1 MTLCTAIC
9 QDSEK
14 QATQQLMP
22 EYSFHSF
29 KVDDVAMRYS
39 DFAPRLFNFC
49 LSLGMQPNSIMPSRA
64 FCSDENQGY
73 PIILIAKHFGTF
85 PFNHGRVGGIV
96 ATDRHGPHAHHGK
109 DVVIIQ
115 ASHVGYN
122 PETSEFGVYRRL
134 QSEGQEISSDCG
146 AICGVLQWYQAEYDF
161 ACQQILLGRDGDKSV
176 VIIDNQLLRQDREQ
190 GVFLNLEL
198 MVANNEIIHSYST
211 AKSFLASPQMVQRID
226 DWPNENTAIGRRL
239 FPELFRFKRKTDHS
253 VASGLLNHNLIENMP
268 WIISSK
274 WPALTAAQVNSQ
286 REFDRT
292 FRTIVKEKTYRKK
305 KVVFIA
311 GIHIDVSPRA
321 GQLFPLTKFVP
332 WAAYIQNEKGEAYT
346 LEQNELYEVLRAQS
360 ADNPHKIDLTA
371 AIHQMEGE
379 PEVRLHA
386 DDE

>member
-1 MTLCTAIC
+1 
-9 QDSEK
+9 
-14 QATQQLMP
+14 MP

-29 KVDDVAMRYS
+29 KVDNVAMRYS
-39 DFAPRLFNFC
+39 DFAPRFFNFC

-96 ATDRHGPHAHHGK
+96 ATDRHAPHARHGK

-122 PETSEFGVYRRL
+122 PETGKFGVYRRL
-134 QSEGQEISSDCG
+134 QSEDHEISSDCG
-146 AICGVLQWYQAEYDF
+146 AICDVLHWYQGEYDF
-161 ACQQILLGRDGDKSV
+161 ACQQILLGRENDRPV
-176 VIIDNQLLRQDREQ
+176 IIIDNQLLRREREQ
-190 GVFLNLEL
+190 GVFLNLERML
-198 MVANNEIIHSYST
+198 ANNEVVHSYST
-211 AKSFLASPQMVQRID
+211 AKSFIAAEQLVQSIGD
-226 DWPNENTAIGRRL
+226 DWPEQKTAIGTRL
-239 FPELFRFKRKTDHS
+239 FPELFCFKRKTDHS
-253 VASGLLNHNLIENMP
+253 VASGMLNNNLLKNMP

-274 WPALTAAQVNSQ
+274 SPALTAAQVNSQ
-286 REFDRT
+286 MEFDRT
-292 FRTIVKEKTYRKK
+292 FRTIVKEKAYRKK
-305 KVVFIA
+305 KVVFIS

-332 WAAYIQNEKGEAYT
+332 WAAYIQHENCEGYT
-346 LEQNELYEVLRAQS
+346 LEQNELYEALHAQS
-360 ADNPHKIDLTA
+360 AENPYKIDLTA
-371 AIHQMEGE
+371 AIHQMEDE